1 MSGAKNLV
9 GVTPRGNIVDVELYT
24 RRIFTTQK
32 YLIKTDQGVF
42 TISGKI
48 HSILIGTPVA
58 THLDKDQQESILVI
72 GTGKHARPYKLESP
86 IQAP

>member
-1 MSGAKNLV
+1 MNGTKSLI
-9 GVTPRGNIVDVELYT
+9 GVTPRGSIVDVELYK
-24 RRIFTTQK
+24 RRIFTKQK

-72 GTGKHARPYKLESP
+72 GTGKHARAYKLESP
-86 IQAP
+86 I